1 MKSFYKLDS
10 EKRKNE
16 DLMKKLLAEATIKSE
31 ENERKRIGENLHD
44 EIAPILLLASRKLES
59 YKYLHVNNNLDD
71 INSALEYIDSGITR
85 IRDIS
90 RELHPSA
97 LESFGLLFAL
107 QDFGVSMESSKV
119 CEIEISTNTDNFQI
133 EPFNQLMLFRIIQ
146 ELIINAVK
154 HGNASQ
160 FNIIF
165 MMKDEHL
172 ELNIFHNGSPF
183 LQEDYIKNLHN
194 YNTSGLKYIAQR
206 LELMRSSLNFTTNS
220 EISEQCIELIY
231 PLN

>member
-1 MKSFYKLDS
+1 MKQ
-10 EKRKNE
+10 
-16 DLMKKLLAEATIKSE
+16 LLAEAAIKSE

-44 EIAPILLLASRKLES
+44 EIAPILLQASRKLES
-59 YKYLHVNNNLDD
+59 YKYLQGLNKLDD
-71 INSALEYIDSGITR
+71 IDSAMEYIDAGVSK

-90 RELHPSA
+90 RQLHPSA
-97 LESFGLLFAL
+97 LENFGLLFAL
-107 QDFGVSMESSKV
+107 QDFGVNMENSKV

-133 EPFNQLMLFRIIQ
+133 DQFNQLMLFRIIQ

-165 MMKDEHL
+165 MMKEEHL
-172 ELNIFHNGSPF
+172 ELNIFHNGTTF
-183 LQEDYIKNLHN
+183 LQEDYILNLQN

-206 LELMRSSLNFTTNS
+206 LELLGCSINFTSNT

-231 PLN
+231 PIK